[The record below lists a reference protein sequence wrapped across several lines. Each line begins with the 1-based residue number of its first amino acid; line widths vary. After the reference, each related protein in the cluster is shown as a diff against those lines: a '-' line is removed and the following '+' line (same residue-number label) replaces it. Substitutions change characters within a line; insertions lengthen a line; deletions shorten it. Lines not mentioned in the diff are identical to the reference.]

1 MISVAIVTN
10 CTAWLTQITALALPL
25 LSAASSCFFNKQ
37 SSRREK
43 REKGRARGRGRDWW
57 WVRQMGAL
65 WPWSNVYP
73 LNHSKSHLLPSAP
86 HSVLHGKHYLSI
98 GAIIHRW
105 LPCSQQPATMH
116 FQEWQCCVCVCILAY
131 VLDAYR
137 YKLVNGVVNFKKKK
151 NKKKKRLCKS
161 FFCIVRLLCVTM
173 SIKVWRYRGKR
184 WTEGGMRGGGC
195 GKGWRVNQW
204 ISIHPLM
211 CASVNKALISF
222 RHISWLSRPLGP
234 SWLAEAARH
243 SLETHLRV
251 YRHLWLVIG
260 NPREINGTMGAASQP
275 SSSPAPIRAHTDM
288 NPHTRSGFYA
298 CWVN

>member
-98 GAIIHRW
+98 GTIIHRW

-116 FQEWQCCVCVCILAY
+116 FQEWQCCVCVYFSVCTRCLPVWACEWCS
-131 VLDAYR
+131 
-137 YKLVNGVVNFKKKK
+137 KFQEEEKQKEKKGYA
-151 NKKKKRLCKS
+151 S
-161 FFCIVRLLCVTM
+161 HFFVYSDYCV
-173 SIKVWRYRGKR
+173 
-184 WTEGGMRGGGC
+184 
-195 GKGWRVNQW
+195 
-204 ISIHPLM
+204 
-211 CASVNKALISF
+211 
-222 RHISWLSRPLGP
+222 
-234 SWLAEAARH
+234 
-243 SLETHLRV
+243 
-251 YRHLWLVIG
+251 
-260 NPREINGTMGAASQP
+260 
-275 SSSPAPIRAHTDM
+275 
-288 NPHTRSGFYA
+288 
-298 CWVN
+298 

>member
-57 WVRQMGAL
+57 WVGQMGAL

-98 GAIIHRW
+98 RAIIHRW

-116 FQEWQCCVCVCILAY
+116 FQEWQCCVCVYFSVWCLPVWACEWCS
-131 VLDAYR
+131 
-137 YKLVNGVVNFKKKK
+137 KFQEEEKQNEKKAMQVI
-151 NKKKKRLCKS
+151 
-161 FFCIVRLLCVTM
+161 FCIVRLLCVTM

-184 WTEGGMRGGGC
+184 WTEGGMRGGVC

-222 RHISWLSRPLGP
+222 RHISWLSGPLGP
-234 SWLAEAARH
+234 SWLAAAARH

-288 NPHTRSGFYA
+288 NPHTRSGFMHA
-298 CWVN
+298 G